1 MEDNFLFIIFYNIHQ
16 IIYVTEVRY
25 QRKQISILLCN
36 AVKFSK
42 VDTQAKNAIFFLY
55 KEYRCSRREKD
66 EMYESGVQVFADK
79 VLEYFLFYSRE

>member
-25 QRKQISILLCN
+25 QKKQIFILLYN